1 MNRKRRT
8 INVALLVLLAA
19 TIVVTAARAQV
30 TDDLDKLREYI
41 QQNQQLLAEA
51 ESLVRGT
58 NSAKARAS
66 LDAARQLHF
75 ASIREIEALRP
86 VLSAQTA
93 KQARNAILKAIQ
105 LAKRETRLEER
116 ALNAIEYAGRRNEQ
130 ARAVF
135 DEVGGS
141 NDVPAK
147 KLIEESTNQM
157 LRARRSMRE
166 HMFEVAIQSANA
178 STDMSNRAIRLLR
191 RDNIGPE
198 VVRREIARTDLLLD
212 RIDERADRSV
222 DGNISRMITEA
233 HDLQNRARANAA
245 EGRYLLAFENTKR
258 ARTIARR
265 IINQAGGAP
274 GANAEGVARAM
285 ELTTG
290 LIDRA
295 YEIAREAGDTR
306 AVKRLD
312 DARRIQRDAGAAYNA
327 GQLERAYSL
336 TQRARDITRETMGGA
351 DRPVD
356 SGSVR
361 TALERTDQI
370 LVRLRSALDAGA
382 RESAPGVYDRAAAR
396 QTTAWEAFNAGELK
410 KALTNTKV
418 ARNLASNSLQQLEND

>member
-1 MNRKRRT
+1 M
-8 INVALLVLLAA
+8 ALLILLAA
-19 TIVVTAARAQV
+19 TLAVSAARAQV
-30 TDDLDKLREYI
+30 TDDLDKIREYI

-66 LDAARQLHF
+66 LDAARQLHL

-105 LAKRETRLEER
+105 LAKRETKLEEH
-116 ALNAIEYAGRRNEQ
+116 ALNAIEHAQRRNEQ
-130 ARAVF
+130 ARAVY
-135 DEVGGS
+135 DEAGGTD
-141 NDVPAK
+141 DVPAK
-147 KLIEESTNQM
+147 KLIDESTDRI
-157 LRARRSMRE
+157 LRARGSMRE

-191 RDNIGPE
+191 RDDIGPE
-198 VVRREIARTDLLLD
+198 VVRREIARTDLLLE

-222 DGNISRMITEA
+222 NENIGRMITES
-233 HDLQNRARANAA
+233 HDLQNRARAEAA

-265 IINQAGGAP
+265 IINQAGGSP
-274 GANAEGVARAM
+274 GATAEGVARAI
-285 ELTTG
+285 ELTAG

-295 YEIAREAGDTR
+295 YEIARENGDDR
-306 AVKRLD
+306 AVQRLD
-312 DARRIQRDAGAAYNA
+312 EATRLQRDASAAYDA

-336 TQRARDITRETMGGA
+336 TQRAREITRETMRGG
-351 DRPVD
+351 DRPID

-361 TALERTDQI
+361 TALERTDQV
-370 LVRLRSALDAGA
+370 LERLRSALDTSADETAAGM
-382 RESAPGVYDRAAAR
+382 YDRAAAR
-396 QTTAWEAFNAGELK
+396 QTASWEAFNAGDLK

-418 ARNLASNSLQQLEND
+418 ARNLADNALQQLANE